1 MKVAL
6 VGITGIPLGKHN
18 VKDPRLDQADQLIE
32 AKKKI
37 YAQVDVVGED
47 EATTADVIV
56 VSPGSRL
63 DLILQDLEF
72 VETRLGRNPPDGER
86 AVLEKIKACL
96 ESDQLI
102 SSAGLTPEETRSIE
116 AHAFVTS
123 KPVVVAESQDVEHFD
138 AFLVRVI
145 SDAGYITFLTV
156 GGVENRQW
164 LIKAGTTAVE
174 AAGAIHTDIQK
185 GFIRAEIISFADM
198 VAAGGETQ
206 AKRANKQRLET
217 KTYVMQDCDLTNFRF
232 NKP

>member
-37 YAQVDVVGED
+37 YAQVDVAGED
-47 EATTADVIV
+47 EVVTADVIV
-56 VSPGSRL
+56 VSPNSRL
-63 DLILQDLEF
+63 ELILQDLEF
-72 VETRLGRNPPDGER
+72 VETRLGRNPPDEER
-86 AVLEKIKACL
+86 VVLEKIKACL
-96 ESDQLI
+96 ESDRMI
-102 SSAGLTPEETRSIE
+102 SAAGLTPEETKSIE
-116 AHAFVTS
+116 AHAFVTM
-123 KPVVVAESQDVEHFD
+123 KPVVVAEAQDLEQFD
-138 AFLVRVI
+138 EFLVRVI
-145 SDAGYITFLTV
+145 ADAGYITFLTV

-198 VAAGGETQ
+198 IAAGGETE

-232 NKP
+232 NK

>member
-1 MKVAL
+1 MKVSL
-6 VGITGIPLGKHN
+6 VGITGVPLGKHN
-18 VKDPRLDQADQLIE
+18 VKDPRLDQADQMIE

-37 YAQVDVVGED
+37 YAQVEVAGED
-47 EATTADVIV
+47 EAATADVIV

-72 VETRLGRNPPDGER
+72 VETRLGRNPPDAER
-86 AVLEKIKACL
+86 VVLEKIKACL
-96 ESDQLI
+96 ESDQMI
-102 SSAGLTPEETRSIE
+102 SAAGLTPGETMSIE
-116 AHAFVTS
+116 AHAFVTM
-123 KPVVVAESQDVEHFD
+123 KPVVVAEAGDVDHFD

-145 SDAGYITFLTV
+145 GDAGYITFLTV

-164 LIKAGTTAVE
+164 LITAGMTAVE

-198 VAAGGETQ
+198 IACGGETQ

>member
-1 MKVAL
+1 MKIAL
-6 VGITGIPLGKHN
+6 VGISSVPLGKHN
-18 VKDPRLDQADQLIE
+18 VKDPRLDQADKLIE

-37 YAQVDVVGED
+37 YAQVDVAGED
-47 EATTADVIV
+47 ELLTADVIV

-72 VETRLGRNPPDGER
+72 VETRLGRNPPDAER
-86 AVLEKIKACL
+86 VVLEKIKACV
-96 ESDQLI
+96 ESDQMI
-102 SSAGLTPEETRSIE
+102 SSAGLTPDETKSIE
-116 AHAFVTS
+116 AHAFVTM
-123 KPVVVAESQDVEHFD
+123 KPVVVAEAQDVENFD
-138 AFLVRVI
+138 EFLVRVI
-145 SDAGYITFLTV
+145 AEAGYITFLTV

-198 VAAGGETQ
+198 VAAGGETE

>member
-1 MKVAL
+1 MKVSL
-6 VGITGIPLGKHN
+6 VGITGVALGKHN
-18 VKDPRLDQADQLIE
+18 VKDPRLDQADQMIE

-37 YAQVDVVGED
+37 YAQVEVAGED
-47 EATTADVIV
+47 EAATADVIV

-72 VETRLGRNPPDGER
+72 VETRLGRTPPDAER
-86 AVLEKIKACL
+86 VVLEKIKACL
-96 ESDQLI
+96 ESDQMI
-102 SSAGLTPEETRSIE
+102 SAAGLTPEETRSIE
-116 AHAFVTS
+116 AHAVVTM
-123 KPVVVAESQDVEHFD
+123 KPVVVAEAGDVDHFD

-145 SDAGYITFLTV
+145 GDAGYITFLTV

-164 LIKAGTTAVE
+164 LIKAGATAVE

-185 GFIRAEIISFADM
+185 GFIRAEITSFADM
-198 VAAGGETQ
+198 IACGGETQ

>member
-6 VGITGIPLGKHN
+6 VGITGVPLGKHN

-37 YAQVDVVGED
+37 YAQVDVAGED
-47 EATTADVIV
+47 EALTADVIV

-72 VETRLGRNPPDGER
+72 VETRLGRNPPDAER
-86 AVLEKIKACL
+86 AVLEKIKNCL
-96 ESDQLI
+96 ESDKMI
-102 SSAGLTPEETRSIE
+102 AEAGLTPEETKNVE
-116 AHAFVTS
+116 AHAFVTM
-123 KPVVVAESQDVEHFD
+123 KPVVVAEAGDVEQFD
-138 AFLVRVI
+138 EFLVRAVAA
-145 SDAGYITFLTV
+145 AGYISFLTV

-164 LIKAGTTAVE
+164 LIKAGMTAVE

-185 GFIRAEIISFADM
+185 GFIRAEIISFRDM
-198 VAAGGETQ
+198 VAAGGETE

-232 NKP
+232 NK

>member
-1 MKVAL
+1 MKVSL
-6 VGITGIPLGKHN
+6 VGITGVPLGKHN
-18 VKDPRLDQADQLIE
+18 VKDPRLDQADKLIE

-37 YAQVDVVGED
+37 YAQVDVAGDD
-47 EATTADVIV
+47 EMLTADVIV

-72 VETRLGRNPPDGER
+72 VETRLGRNPPDEER
-86 AVLEKIKACL
+86 AVLEKIKACV
-96 ESDQLI
+96 ESDQMI
-102 SSAGLTPEETRSIE
+102 SALGLTPEETKSIE
-116 AHAFVTS
+116 AHAFVTM
-123 KPVVVAESQDVEHFD
+123 KPVVVAEAQDVEQFD
-138 AFLVRVI
+138 EFLVRVI

-198 VAAGGETQ
+198 IAAGGETE

-232 NKP
+232 NK

>member
-1 MKVAL
+1 ML
-6 VGITGIPLGKHN
+6 
-18 VKDPRLDQADQLIE
+18 
-32 AKKKI
+32 
-37 YAQVDVVGED
+37 
-47 EATTADVIV
+47 TADVIV

-72 VETRLGRNPPDGER
+72 VETRLGRNPPDEER
-86 AVLEKIKACL
+86 AVLEKMKACL
-96 ESDQLI
+96 ESDRMI
-102 SSAGLTPEETRSIE
+102 SAAGLTTEEVKAVE
-116 AHAFVTS
+116 AHAFVTM
-123 KPVVVAESQDVEHFD
+123 KPVVVAEAQDVEHFD
-138 AFLVRVI
+138 EFLVRVI
-145 SDAGYITFLTV
+145 GDAGYITFLTV

-198 VAAGGETQ
+198 LAAGGETE

-232 NKP
+232 NK